1 MGDKDLEGALETSA
15 RAVESPSKLDR
26 RGFLRRAFQVSEMM
40 AGAYILGKSSPASAS
55 LDDRISLAGTSADPK
70 HEEFV
75 NYLKDYIASKY
86 VTKDF
91 MKERESLTELRKY
104 GVIQKGIRDITMN
117 IREINEFLIPM
128 GMFLVEFS
136 ARIGNTLK
144 ENIDIHEIHKK
155 DKFEAYV
162 GGEHISTYDRVLLGK
177 ILFSTKTIP
186 GYTGVAGEYKLGN
199 PKKPVI
205 FIPYLTLKGLT
216 LKGIYGSDPQALTKI
231 VNHYSMH
238 EVGHAKY
245 RFEEEGAKLF
255 ALSAGMDRKVKI
267 SDLSDIVDYLNKQTL
282 TYDKGPIIKDVFGIR
297 GFGNDDPN
305 IVADIIIQNGLIDLS
320 KQINSIDSNYPSDP
334 RKASDQQIHAMAK
347 LLFDRFLMKNPIYR
361 LSGY

>member
-1 MGDKDLEGALETSA
+1 MGDKDLEGALETVS
-15 RAVESPSKLDR
+15 RAVELHNQLDR

-91 MKERESLTELRKY
+91 MKEREALTELRKY
-104 GVIQKGIRDITMN
+104 GIAQRHAMN

-231 VNHYSMH
+231 VDHYSMH

-245 RFEEEGAKLF
+245 RFEEEGAELF
-255 ALSAGMDRKVKI
+255 ALSAGMDRKVRI
-267 SDLSDIVDYLNKQTL
+267 NDASDIVDYLNKQTL
-282 TYDKGPIIKDVFGIR
+282 TYNNGPIIIDVFGFR
-297 GFGNDDPN
+297 GFGKDDPN
-305 IVADIIIQNGLIDLS
+305 RVAGIIIQKGLIGLS
-320 KQINSIDSNYPSDP
+320 KEINSIDSKYTSDP
-334 RKASDQQIHAMAK
+334 RDASDQQLQAMAK
-347 LLFDRFLMKNPIYR
+347 ILFDRFLMKNPIYR